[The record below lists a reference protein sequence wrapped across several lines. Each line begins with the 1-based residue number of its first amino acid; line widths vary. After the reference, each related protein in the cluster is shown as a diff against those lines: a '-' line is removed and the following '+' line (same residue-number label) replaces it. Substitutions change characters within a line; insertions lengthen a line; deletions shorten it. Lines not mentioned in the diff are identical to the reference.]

1 MNRKFKRTEVFVTL
15 ITTIQKFGVSKNFY
29 FIFGGNKLENTFIHQ
44 AWVKLIKRYSK
55 DIYNVRKD
63 YILNKWLYG
72 KCYTTVF
79 NFENN
84 NLCFLSIKSA
94 Y

>member
-44 AWVKLIKRYSK
+44 A
-55 DIYNVRKD
+55 
-63 YILNKWLYG
+63 
-72 KCYTTVF
+72 
-79 NFENN
+79 
-84 NLCFLSIKSA
+84 
-94 Y
+94 